1 MNSFLLTIIEEVP
14 AATATATGINGF
26 DTIRHL
32 ELRLPGP
39 LDIPRIV
46 AVLTEQ
52 PPKPRA
58 PRKDRGKP
66 RKGGG
71 EPQLI

>member
-1 MNSFLLTIIEEVP
+1 MNSYLLTIIEEVP
-14 AATATATGINGF
+14 ASADAGTETLAH
-26 DTIRHL
+26 TIRHL

-39 LDIPRIV
+39 LDIPHIV

-58 PRKDRGKP
+58 PRKDRGVP